1 MNRTNKDRQW
11 RALFTFIPVFG
22 AATHIVLMGVRMHLS
37 PSTGIRI
44 KNSNNASARCFD
56 SWGVFERN
64 QSTLTETQ
72 WIHRPNLRPPFN
84 ISTIDHSFDHLFID
98 PESNFAFCAIE
109 KNACTQWQTVLR
121 NVKDKRTTNG
131 YERPDFMIGEHSQ
144 RKHGRDKIKDIFE
157 SPNSTVVVMV
167 RDPLARFASVYLDKC
182 FGLNCTDWHCLART
196 RAKPQSGQDKKVPK
210 GMPISFRHALE
221 WMLQDSVSVKTV
233 DSHWSLQSERCGMPN
248 GGLENYFSI
257 VGKMTKPTLQQDAS
271 CIMKQAGIAK
281 YNIAVSTSGAN
292 ESDTTFWK
300 SGGVKYRDYRHD
312 ETEEDVL
319 RKLFTP
325 ETARRLMDKFRQDY
339 DFFQLPEPD
348 WIDQA
353 TGEWMDSLNH
363 HECKVW

>member
-1 MNRTNKDRQW
+1 
-11 RALFTFIPVFG
+11 
-22 AATHIVLMGVRMHLS
+22 
-37 PSTGIRI
+37 
-44 KNSNNASARCFD
+44 
-56 SWGVFERN
+56 
-64 QSTLTETQ
+64 
-72 WIHRPNLRPPFN
+72 
-84 ISTIDHSFDHLFID
+84 
-98 PESNFAFCAIE
+98 
-109 KNACTQWQTVLR
+109 
-121 NVKDKRTTNG
+121 
-131 YERPDFMIGEHSQ
+131 
-144 RKHGRDKIKDIFE
+144 
-157 SPNSTVVVMV
+157 
-167 RDPLARFASVYLDKC
+167 
-182 FGLNCTDWHCLART
+182 
-196 RAKPQSGQDKKVPK
+196 
-210 GMPISFRHALE
+210 MPISFRHALE